1 MGAFQAQGSS
11 VRHGLNLSP
20 MWAGD
25 PHWHAVT
32 VLRLKE
38 LQVEDDGAARV
49 AKTHGPAIPKSPS
62 AFFLCADRWHVSV
75 YVDTR
80 NRCRAGFEWALP
92 KMTTTTLVLG
102 PGLAGVMHSVEELRV
117 RFHVDSRVDH

>member
-11 VRHGLNLSP
+11 VRHGLNLFP

-49 AKTHGPAIPKSPS
+49 AKTHGPAIPLSPLLLFS
-62 AFFLCADRWHVSV
+62 
-75 YVDTR
+75 YVQT
-80 NRCRAGFEWALP
+80 AGTSRFTWTHATGVVQDLS
-92 KMTTTTLVLG
+92 G
-102 PGLAGVMHSVEELRV
+102 PCPR
-117 RFHVDSRVDH
+117 